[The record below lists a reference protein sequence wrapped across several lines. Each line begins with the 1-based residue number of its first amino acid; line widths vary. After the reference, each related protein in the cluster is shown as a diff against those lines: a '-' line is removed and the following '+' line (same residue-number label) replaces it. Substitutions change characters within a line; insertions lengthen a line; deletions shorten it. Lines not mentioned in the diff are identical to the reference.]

1 MSTLRQFNEDAE
13 NWGLFGI
20 EGMAAMH
27 ANQGSEPA
35 IDLGSV
41 INALPGLVWTTRSDG
56 TSDFANRTWCEYTGL
71 GLDEARGHGWLN
83 AIHPADRSNFMG
95 SWDLIR
101 RSGSADEIDVRLRRF
116 DGGYRWFAFRPAPFN
131 HQTGDDELWCWLAV
145 DIDENPRTDGR
156 MRRLLDMLPI
166 QVAFLNLAGTSEYS
180 NRKTLDDYG
189 MTLDEL
195 AAWTTSGAILP
206 EDFPVV
212 EENMARLMTTGE
224 MFDAQIRM
232 HYKDGSYRWMHCLCV
247 PCRDA
252 QDNVMRYVTCQL
264 DIDDLKRAEGLLAA
278 EVTLLEM
285 VALDQPLE
293 QILDTLC
300 RLVEELRDGCTC
312 SVLAITPERHFR
324 IGAAPSLPNS
334 YRDGLDGKAI
344 DDGADPYSWAVAQK
358 GPVVSSD
365 LANDSRWAGSAWT
378 LLMKQNGFASCWTM
392 PVMSASGQPSAVIA
406 IHRRE
411 PREPTDR
418 ERDLIDRFAK
428 IARIVIDR
436 AEADEALRSS
446 EQELRGALAQLA
458 EGQRLSK
465 TGSFTSDLQ
474 IDRHEWS
481 DEYYNIFEIDPRTS
495 PNVAAIR
502 SRVHPDDLDTFD
514 KEIGRGLEGFGSDF
528 LFRII
533 TPTAGLKYLRGV
545 ARLMDNEAGR
555 PKFMGAVQDI
565 TASRVAE
572 EALNQARSELAH
584 VARVATLNAMT
595 ASIAHEVSQ
604 PLSGILTNA
613 NTSLRMLA
621 ADPPNLSGV
630 AEAAKRTIRDAG
642 RASEVIKRLRAM
654 FSKNAPTTEK
664 IDLNDTAR
672 ELIALSSGELQR
684 GRVVLH
690 TQFAEDLPPITGDRV
705 QLQQVILN
713 LLLNGADAMAGIDD
727 RPRTLLVRTE
737 RTAQGEVQLLVRDV
751 GIGLDDAAS
760 QKLFDAFY
768 TTKAHGMGIGL
779 SISRSIIENHSG
791 ELWAASNDGP
801 GATFGFRI
809 PRAVEVHTEDA

>member
-1 MSTLRQFNEDAE
+1 
-13 NWGLFGI
+13 
-20 EGMAAMH
+20 MAAMH
-27 ANQGSEPA
+27 ANEGSEPA
-35 IDLGSV
+35 IDHGSV
-41 INALPGLVWTTRSDG
+41 INALPGLVWTTRGDG
-56 TSDFANRTWCEYTGL
+56 TSDFVNRTWCEYTGL
-71 GLDEARGHGWLN
+71 GLDAARGHGWLN
-83 AIHPADRSNFMG
+83 AIHPEDRATFMG

-101 RSGSADEIDVRLRRF
+101 RSDSADEIDVRLRRF
-116 DGGYRWFAFRPAPFN
+116 DGGYRWFAFRPSPLNPA
-131 HQTGDDELWCWLAV
+131 GDDDNWCWLAV

-189 MTLDEL
+189 MTLEEL

-232 HYKDGSYRWMHCLCV
+232 HYRDGSYRWMHCLCV

-300 RLVEELRDGCTC
+300 RLVEILRDGCAC
-312 SVLAITPERHFR
+312 SVLAITPEGRFK
-324 IGAAPSLPNS
+324 IGAAPSLPAS
-334 YRDGLDGKAI
+334 YRESLDGKAI
-344 DDGADPYSWAVAQK
+344 DDGADPYSLAVAHK

-365 LANDSRWAGSAWT
+365 LANDSRWKGSAWP
-378 LLMKQNGFASCWTM
+378 LLMMQNGFASCWTM

-436 AEADEALRSS
+436 AVADAALRSS
-446 EQELRGALAQLA
+446 EQGLRGALAQLA

-474 IDRHEWS
+474 MDSHEWS
-481 DEYYNIFEIDPRTS
+481 DEYYNIFEIDPRVP

-502 SRVHPDDLDTFD
+502 DRVHTDDLEIFDT
-514 KEIGRGLEGFGSDF
+514 EIRRGIEGFGSDF
-528 LFRII
+528 MFRVI
-533 TPTAGLKYLRGV
+533 TPSAGLKYLRGV
-545 ARLMDNEAGR
+545 ARLMEYEAGR

-565 TASRVAE
+565 TASREAE
-572 EALNQARSELAH
+572 EALNQARLELAH

-613 NTSLRMLA
+613 NLSLRMLA
-621 ADPPNLSGV
+621 ADPPNLSDR
-630 AEAAKRTIRDAG
+630 K
-642 RASEVIKRLRAM
+642 S
-654 FSKNAPTTEK
+654 
-664 IDLNDTAR
+664 
-672 ELIALSSGELQR
+672 
-684 GRVVLH
+684 VV
-690 TQFAEDLPPITGDRV
+690 
-705 QLQQVILN
+705 
-713 LLLNGADAMAGIDD
+713 
-727 RPRTLLVRTE
+727 
-737 RTAQGEVQLLVRDV
+737 
-751 GIGLDDAAS
+751 
-760 QKLFDAFY
+760 
-768 TTKAHGMGIGL
+768 
-779 SISRSIIENHSG
+779 
-791 ELWAASNDGP
+791 
-801 GATFGFRI
+801 
-809 PRAVEVHTEDA
+809 